1 MFQIIRRFFADPDR
15 HALHDEMTRAVNDG
29 LDLPAAI
36 AAHEQWKRGLNAFL
50 RGDSIEDLQ
59 PETVCFDDRCEL
71 GKWIHGAGRAKLGH
85 LPLFT
90 SLLEDHRQFH
100 FEAAR
105 VVTLTHSGLTDEAAR
120 TMAGPYRE
128 RSERVIDAL
137 QDLIDITCGSMRNCG
152 DTYRSN
158 RSLDRRRRKEAA

>member
-1 MFQIIRRFFADPDR
+1 MFQIIRKFFADPDR
-15 HALHDEMTRAVNDG
+15 HVLRDELTRAVNDG

-36 AAHEQWKRGLNAFL
+36 AAHEQWNWRLDAYL
-50 RGDSIEDLQ
+50 RGDSTEDLR

-71 GKWIHGAGRAKLGH
+71 GKWIHGAGQAKLGH

-100 FEAAR
+100 LEAAK
-105 VVTLTHSGLTDEAAR
+105 VVTLTRSRLPDEAAR

-128 RSERVIDAL
+128 HSERVTGAL
-137 QDLIDITCGSMRNCG
+137 QKLIDITSGSTRG
-152 DTYRSN
+152 SGESHRS
-158 RSLDRRRRKEAA
+158 RKFLERGRDPKTA